1 MPRLPGCL
9 FEFIHMQPPV
19 QARAT
24 TRGVSKRRS
33 WKFLTKFTRKTPVL
47 NSFLKNLLKK
57 ENLAQLFSC
66 EFYKISKNTFFTEHL
81 LQSWRLLLL
90 FIDLSLTL
98 TFLSSVCA
106 SCRYFIL
113 SVSVLQLSY
122 FYNSCSYLSSLLF
135 VIPKTEFV
143 SSFVLTSPFPSE
155 CRLLLD
161 CVIDQ
166 KVRDIILEAILSP
179 SERYQ
184 NIQDN
189 PEHNSILPSGAAE
202 EGSCWGCSPSSTFC

>member
-1 MPRLPGCL
+1 MFL
-9 FEFIHMQPPV
+9 EISYKIHKENTCV
-19 QARAT
+19 R
-24 TRGVSKRRS
+24 V
-33 WKFLTKFTRKTPVL
+33 
-47 NSFLKNLLKK
+47 SFLKYIKK
-57 ENLAQLFSC
+57 ETLAQLFSC
-66 EFYKISKNTFFTEHL
+66 EFCKISKNTFFTEHHL
-81 LQSWRLLLL
+81 PWRLLFL

-98 TFLSSVCA
+98 TFLSSLCA

-135 VIPKTEFV
+135 LIPKTEFV

-166 KVRDIILEAILSP
+166 KVQDIILEAILSP

-184 NIQDN
+184 SIQDN
-189 PEHNSILPSGAAE
+189 PEYNSVLPSGAAE
-202 EGSCWGCSPSSTFC
+202 EGGCWGCSLSSTFC